1 MAGIM
6 KTLWDESSELESEIL
21 STHNLLVDDSRL
33 SSGLDRLK
41 DKSRHAG
48 DDITITDESVKP
60 SNADKSVK
68 PSKKE

>member
-6 KTLWDESSELESEIL
+6 KTLWDESSELESESL
-21 STHNLLVDDSRL
+21 STHNLLVDDSL

-41 DKSRHAG
+41 DKSLHAG

-60 SNADKSVK
+60 SKDK
-68 PSKKE
+68 

>member
-6 KTLWDESSELESEIL
+6 KTLWDESSELESESL
-21 STHNLLVDDSRL
+21 STHNLLVDDSL

-41 DKSRHAG
+41 DKSLHAG

-60 SNADKSVK
+60 S
-68 PSKKE
+68 KKK

>member
-6 KTLWDESSELESEIL
+6 KTLWDESSELESESL
-21 STHNLLVDDSRL
+21 STHNLLVDDSL

-41 DKSRHAG
+41 DKSQHAG

-60 SNADKSVK
+60 SKDK
-68 PSKKE
+68 